1 MRVSRSL
8 KFIFLLVSSSTSFE
22 PPVSVDLID
31 RDGDDLSLDRVD
43 CSTVWTLSLQKIA
56 TAASSLPSLLKP
68 GCFECFVNYNIAMR
82 GLLSALFYLEKHT
95 NYFQLWG
102 HKQYL
107 FHSIFVSF
115 DTRTCLGVPRSR
127 STDLLSGVNTMRG

>member
-68 GCFECFVNYNIAMR
+68 GCFECFINYNIAMR

-95 NYFQLWG
+95 ITFSYGGISNICFIP
-102 HKQYL
+102 
-107 FHSIFVSF
+107 HSH
-115 DTRTCLGVPRSR
+115 REQKP
-127 STDLLSGVNTMRG
+127 